1 MQNSTNTNQF
11 IDAMAELQFYME
23 ESEKYKKEKEEK
35 NTKKEKKKSKASDF
49 ESKDPIPRAESMRET
64 NADGEN
70 KETSNQADKN
80 NKHTEKKKE
89 KKEEQEAEETAEN
102 KENGEDKEDKPGENG
117 HEEKGSFIPA
127 VTHFK
132 RVTPAKYMGM
142 PRYKEY
148 DPAAPTVGVE
158 AVKEAVKAMKE
169 LQMLQRNHYPF
180 LLICMRDDGTRT
192 QTRFRTLIQ
201 AQEQMEQEMQDYI
214 NQIEPIDANRV
225 IYMDDGTGAH
235 TYDPTPENELNPDGS
250 FKHASEVDGTL
261 HTLREETKGIVY
273 FETQNATSRW
283 DILNT
288 DLAQIGDKPDDPE
301 FEEFIRRAVEEAEE
315 KKPAE
320 EKETKEAKKSEK
332 WQSKKWQKRTKR
344 EK

>member
-1 MQNSTNTNQF
+1 
-11 IDAMAELQFYME
+11 
-23 ESEKYKKEKEEK
+23 
-35 NTKKEKKKSKASDF
+35 
-49 ESKDPIPRAESMRET
+49 
-64 NADGEN
+64 
-70 KETSNQADKN
+70 
-80 NKHTEKKKE
+80 
-89 KKEEQEAEETAEN
+89 
-102 KENGEDKEDKPGENG
+102 
-117 HEEKGSFIPA
+117 
-127 VTHFK
+127 
-132 RVTPAKYMGM
+132 M

-158 AVKEAVKAMKE
+158 AVKEAIKAMKE

-235 TYDPTPENELNPDGS
+235 TYEPTPENELNPDGS

-261 HTLREETKGIVY
+261 HVLREETKGIIY

-301 FEEFIRRAVEEAEE
+301 FEEFIRRAVEETEG
-315 KKPAE
+315 KKTTE
-320 EKETKEAKKSEK
+320 EKETKKSEK